1 MVSFNPE
8 TRCERMLHGVIEFE
22 VPCRDSIES
31 NYRIVSQRG
40 LGIIFSKGEV
50 PASSTQMLNTHCRL
64 L

>member
-8 TRCERMLHGVIEFE
+8 TRCERMHHGVIGFE

-31 NYRIVSQRG
+31 NDHIVSQRG
-40 LGIIFSKGEV
+40 LGITFSEGEV
-50 PASSTQMLNTHCRL
+50 PASSTQMLNTYYRL